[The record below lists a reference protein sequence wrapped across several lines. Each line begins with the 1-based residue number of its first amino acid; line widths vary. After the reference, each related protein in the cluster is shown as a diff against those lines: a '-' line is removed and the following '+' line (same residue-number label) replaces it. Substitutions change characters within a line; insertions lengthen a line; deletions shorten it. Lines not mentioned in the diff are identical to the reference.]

1 MTYAF
6 ELDERLGIPLPRLEQ
21 DFEDY
26 SQQEQAEMLLR
37 WEEIRGGIPD
47 RVKQLERVIIAK
59 QELLNVEEH
68 FPTSCRLNSEIADL
82 ASTIN
87 ELHLWFRVHQDM
99 PDRAV
104 HH

>member
-1 MTYAF
+1 MTYTF

-37 WEEIRGGIPD
+37 WEEIRGSIPD
-47 RVKQLERVIIAK
+47 RIKQLERVIIAK
-59 QELLNVEEH
+59 QEQLNVEEH
-68 FPTSCRLNSEIADL
+68 FPTSCSLNSEIADL